1 MNKEILLVVETV
13 SNEKNVSREV
23 IVDAIEQAIAGAV
36 KKKYRLEEKKDIDA
50 RVEIDLSTGSYK
62 TFRRWKVVD
71 EVELEMDDQQVLL
84 DHEYATTNNL
94 KLDDFYEEE
103 IPSIEFGRILAQT
116 AKNVIVQKLLI
127 TTRDGKND
135 DGKDAYNFDVN
146 HGDGHRMVV
155 VINYDDDDDGD
166 DYKK

>member
-62 TFRRWKVVD
+62 TFR
-71 EVELEMDDQQVLL
+71 
-84 DHEYATTNNL
+84 
-94 KLDDFYEEE
+94 
-103 IPSIEFGRILAQT
+103 
-116 AKNVIVQKLLI
+116 
-127 TTRDGKND
+127 
-135 DGKDAYNFDVN
+135 
-146 HGDGHRMVV
+146 
-155 VINYDDDDDGD
+155 
-166 DYKK
+166 